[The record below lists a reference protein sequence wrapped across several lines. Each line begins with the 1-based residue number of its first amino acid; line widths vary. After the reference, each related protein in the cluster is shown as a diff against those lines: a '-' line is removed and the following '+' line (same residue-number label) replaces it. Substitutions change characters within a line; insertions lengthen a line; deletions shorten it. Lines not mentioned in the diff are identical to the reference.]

1 MDKIISLQSERS
13 TGTTL
18 VSYYIPAGKD
28 MSAVSAHIAK
38 EQSQC
43 TNIKSAQT
51 RKSVQSALRVMKQ
64 NLKGSTRL
72 PPTGMAIFASD
83 QSYV

>member
-1 MDKIISLQSERS
+1 MQKLRELESERA

-64 NLKGSTRL
+64 NLKGSLRL
-72 PPTGMAIFASD
+72 PSTGMAIFASD

>member
-1 MDKIISLQSERS
+1 MQQVIALQNERA

-18 VSYYIPAGKD
+18 ISYYIPAGKD
-28 MSAVSAHIAK
+28 MSAVSAHISK
-38 EQSQC
+38 ELSEC